1 MAQLDSNLLKTGTV
15 FPEYPGIK
23 DTDDRHVV
31 KCNQDDMYALE
42 LEDITA
48 PITRAREYRINMNP
62 FGQRTVVKQEFLY
75 DTEKCEAVGEKYRFV
90 PNGNAREIDIDKL
103 SGFKWEP
110 LAKGNYGK
118 SQLFK
123 FAVRIAAVVLFLFLV
138 STAFNWFIQGAWGAK
153 FLYNQTLKS
162 YQGMEYQEIQSTTN
176 MAEQL
181 ATEIMEREHF
191 VLYDYAN
198 NVTVQKRGD
207 ILLFDM
213 GEQGRFTYY
222 LCSEEGQADVPSKV
236 LEYMPEQYFV
246 QDTYL
251 RQRVI
256 HQDSGEVYILQGAG
270 ELLYYQEGA
279 FISKGDSIVKILF
292 QEIDPIFE

>member
-23 DTDDRHVV
+23 DTDERHVV
-31 KCNQDDMYALE
+31 KCNQDNMYGLE
-42 LEDITA
+42 LEDVTV

-90 PNGNAREIDIDKL
+90 PNGNAREIDVDKL
-103 SGFKWEP
+103 AGFKWEP

-153 FLYNQTLKS
+153 FLYNQTMKS
-162 YQGMEYQEIQSTTN
+162 YQGMEYQEIQPTTN

-181 ATEIMEREHF
+181 VSKMMQQEYF

-198 NVTVQKRGD
+198 DVTVQKRGD
-207 ILLFDM
+207 MLLFDM
-213 GEQGRFTYY
+213 GEHGRFTYH
-222 LCSEEGQADVPSKV
+222 LSSDGEADVPDKV
-236 LEYMPEQYFV
+236 LEHMPEQYFV
-246 QDTYL
+246 QDTYFK
-251 RQRVI
+251 QRVI
-256 HQDSGEVYILQGAG
+256 HQDSGEVYILQGEAV
-270 ELLYYQEGA
+270 LLYYPDGA
-279 FISKGDSIVKILF
+279 FISKGDSIVKVLF
-292 QEIDPIFE
+292 QEMEPIFQ